1 MNMKEQMETVHK
13 IIHKSELFFVM
24 KAKIAIHQII
34 AKVTAAKS
42 VQNDTLKKPKR
53 EFLKQFQATMTIE
66 NSPLEKVP

>member
-1 MNMKEQMETVHK
+1 MKEQMETVHK

-42 VQNDTLKKPKR
+42 VQNDTLKSKR
-53 EFLKQFQATMTIE
+53 EVLKQFQAMTTIE
-66 NSPLEKVP
+66 SSPLKEVH